1 MASASA
7 PPILESPL
15 SNFSLGKLVV
25 CNTEAERPWR
35 WRVTLLPG
43 IPVCVPI
50 PLVTH
55 LGLLSLPEPAHH
67 GISADARNGAGDPN
81 QGEGRSHRDLSLVL
95 LKVSQN
101 CPLRLILL
109 KEQPSVGVPPRT
121 PTQQIC
127 FNFLLWPV
135 SLKCSFY
142 IQIIHGPHELWHS
155 SAFAVLEK
163 SYRSLLCL

>member
-1 MASASA
+1 MSKVSAPSQFLYNVFFLLCAGLSFQIVASASA

-109 KEQPSVGVPPRT
+109 KE
-121 PTQQIC
+121 
-127 FNFLLWPV
+127 
-135 SLKCSFY
+135 
-142 IQIIHGPHELWHS
+142 
-155 SAFAVLEK
+155 
-163 SYRSLLCL
+163 